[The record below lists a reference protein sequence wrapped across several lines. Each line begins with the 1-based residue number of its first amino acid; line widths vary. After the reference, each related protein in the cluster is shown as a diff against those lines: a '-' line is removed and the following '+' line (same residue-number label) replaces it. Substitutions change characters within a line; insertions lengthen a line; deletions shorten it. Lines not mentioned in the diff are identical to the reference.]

1 MRKDQAPVSQP
12 YVARAARAVLR
23 EDEVAPSSASVPWA
37 APGGATIRT
46 VRLLLRRPAAVVGLI
61 IVAFFMFMAAAAPWA
76 APYPADQSDFAKAR
90 RGPSAEHPLG
100 NDELGRDLLSRLIY
114 GARLSMTIGA
124 IAVAIGVAAGVPFGL
139 GAGFYGG
146 YVDSVVM
153 RAVDVMLA
161 FPSILLAIGML
172 AILGPGLANAIVAVG
187 VVSIPIYVRLVRA
200 SVLAVKEMEFVLA
213 ARAAGASPARIIAVH
228 ILPHCLGPVLVQ
240 SSLQMATA
248 ILTAAGLGFLGLG
261 APPDVPEWGTMLAK
275 GRTYI
280 FSAPH
285 LVVYPGVTIM
295 LAVMGFNLVG
305 DAFRD
310 VLDPRLRS
318 R

>member
-1 MRKDQAPVSQP
+1 MDKQA
-12 YVARAARAVLR
+12 AAAN
-23 EDEVAPSSASVPWA
+23 SAASWPLPGA
-37 APGGATIRT
+37 ALGRT
-46 VRLLLRRPAAVVGLI
+46 AKRMLRRPAAVVGLA
-61 IVAFFMFMAAAAPWA
+61 IVSVFVALAVAAPWV
-76 APYPADQSDFAKAR
+76 APYPPDQSDFTKAR
-90 RGPSAEHPLG
+90 RGPSAEHLLG
-100 NDELGRDLLSRLIY
+100 NDELGRDLLSRLVY
-114 GARLSMTIGA
+114 GARLSMSIGT
-124 IAVAIGVAAGVPFGL
+124 IAVAIGTVFGVPLGL
-139 GAGFYGG
+139 AAGFYGG
-146 YVDSVVM
+146 WVDTLVM

-161 FPSILLAIGML
+161 FPSTLLAIGML
-172 AILGPGLANAIVAVG
+172 AILGPGLTNAIVAVG
-187 VVSIPIYVRLVRA
+187 VVSIPVYVRLVRA
-200 SVLAVKEMEFVLA
+200 HVLGLKEMEFVGA
-213 ARAAGASPARIIAVH
+213 ARAAGASSLRIIAAH
-228 ILPHCLGPVLVQ
+228 ILPHCLGPILVQ

-285 LVVYPGVTIM
+285 LVLYPGITIM

-310 VLDPRLRS
+310 VMDPRLRG